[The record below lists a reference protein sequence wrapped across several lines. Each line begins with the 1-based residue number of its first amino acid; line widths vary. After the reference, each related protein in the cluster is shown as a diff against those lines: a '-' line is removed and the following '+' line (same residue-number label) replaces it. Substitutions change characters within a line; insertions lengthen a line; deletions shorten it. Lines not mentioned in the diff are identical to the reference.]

1 MHAKAK
7 LKLLIYSQA
16 EAAAWPA
23 GERSLATLGVAVAVR
38 HLTHLH
44 QASGLLAAV
53 PVPPA
58 TAGNA
63 PQNMVGATGRGT
75 LADLFLLTPTVFG
88 LCSVG
93 EQPAC

>member
-1 MHAKAK
+1 M
-7 LKLLIYSQA
+7 
-16 EAAAWPA
+16 
-23 GERSLATLGVAVAVR
+23 ATLGVAVAVR
-38 HLTHLH
+38 HMTHLH

-63 PQNMVGATGRGT
+63 PQNLVGATGRGT

-93 EQPAC
+93 EQPACQGGCMS